1 LYSSTHCGKIPPTD
15 QPPPLVTRV
24 ERPPTEGD
32 ITMAY
37 PSALEG
43 ANLGDK
49 LIISAALV
57 GSWPTKAQNPNL
69 PVTEEEIARS
79 ALDCAAAG
87 AAIVHIH
94 VRDDNAKVTC
104 DPARYAKV
112 RDLIRAAGSDVII
125 NMSTGGGAGQTT
137 DEQRME
143 PVALRPE
150 IASFDC
156 GSLNFGQ
163 RVFVNSPSFLDELA
177 ARMER
182 YGVLPEIECFE
193 PGHVANALR
202 LIDDGKLKSP
212 FWFQFVLGVRGGS
225 PGTVKQLM
233 HMLEMIPPGAHWSV
247 CGIGRA
253 QLPLGLAAMAM
264 GGHVRTGLEDNIY
277 YHKGQLAESN
287 AQLVARLVR
296 IAAEVGRPVATPAD
310 ARQLLGLKPFAA

>member
-1 LYSSTHCGKIPPTD
+1 
-15 QPPPLVTRV
+15 
-24 ERPPTEGD
+24 
-32 ITMAY
+32 M
-37 PSALEG
+37 SATTVLTG

-49 LIISAALV
+49 LIISAALT
-57 GSWPTKAQNPNL
+57 GSWPTKTQNPAL
-69 PVTEEEIARS
+69 PVTEEEIAQS
-79 ALDCAAAG
+79 AIECAEAG

-94 VRDDNAKVTC
+94 VRDDQGKVTC

-112 RDLIRAAGSDVII
+112 RDLIRARGSDVVI

-143 PVALRPE
+143 PVSLRPE

-163 RVFVNSPSFLDELA
+163 RVFVNSPGFLDELA

-202 LIDDGKLKSP
+202 LIDEGKLKPP

-225 PGTVKQLM
+225 PGTVKQLL
-233 HMLEMIPPGAHWSV
+233 HMLDMIPEGAHWSV

-264 GGHVRTGLEDNIY
+264 GGHVRTGLEDNLN
-277 YHKGQLAESN
+277 YHKGQLAISN

-296 IAAEVGRPVATPAD
+296 IAGEIGRPVATPAE
-310 ARQLLGLKPFAA
+310 ARAILGLNPFDPAV